1 MFFYISAPALSLCL
15 SLAVSLAEL
24 LLLLLCFKKES
35 MFIHLQMMGRSDIDT
50 VRVVKSLKSVSATG
64 IEALER

>member
-24 LLLLLCFKKES
+24 LLLLCFKKES
-35 MFIHLQMMGRSDIDT
+35 IFIHLQMMSRSDIDT